1 MLTPGE
7 VKVAM
12 FVFPLYDDV
21 LDIYLVLAKD
31 AHYRYL
37 YKGHRINTT

>member
-21 LDIYLVLAKD
+21 LDIYLVLANQPG
-31 AHYRYL
+31 YRNL
-37 YKGHRINTT
+37 WKGFITK